1 MLDQAA
7 SLCNDNIKDE
17 IVINMLGLNG
27 YENNIK
33 LIELCLLSDCSEAL
47 KVYDKILYNGIQPIQ
62 LINNLLEVC
71 HYASKLNVIKVDNS
85 LSESFQKTILNLSSY
100 GLPKLVRLWQILI
113 KGIEELRYAPS
124 EYQAGSM
131 IIIKLCY
138 ASSLPDPGELVKKI
152 SNTKSSDKQNINEFN
167 SNNNNNNTDIS
178 NIEKKLI
185 KNAADQIIEYE
196 NPKNFDAMLKTL
208 LKNKEVLLHAQIVNN
223 AHLVKYEEGFIEIR
237 LKENTNTEIIKSLS
251 LALEKLTNIK
261 WIVKLSTQEGDKTVT
276 EKKNIENNKIEDN
289 IKLNTN
295 VAEVFKHFPEAE
307 ITSIKNI

>member
-1 MLDQAA
+1 M
-7 SLCNDNIKDE
+7 
-17 IVINMLGLNG
+17 
-27 YENNIK
+27 
-33 LIELCLLSDCSEAL
+33 
-47 KVYDKILYNGIQPIQ
+47 
-62 LINNLLEVC
+62 
-71 HYASKLNVIKVDNS
+71 
-85 LSESFQKTILNLSSY
+85 
-100 GLPKLVRLWQILI
+100 
-113 KGIEELRYAPS
+113 
-124 EYQAGSM
+124 
-131 IIIKLCY
+131 
-138 ASSLPDPGELVKKI
+138 
-152 SNTKSSDKQNINEFN
+152 
-167 SNNNNNNTDIS
+167 
-178 NIEKKLI
+178 I